1 MGTHDLQDA
10 HNAVG
15 VIYQKMRE
23 VNEKIILD
31 RIILILIHDRY
42 KYLLEIHMK
51 IVLIY

>member
-15 VIYQKMRE
+15 VIYQKIRE

-31 RIILILIHDRY
+31 RIILIHDRY